1 MKLFNL
7 TRQLNAA
14 RLIAVAF
21 VMAASISCS
30 DDDPATPAVPTYD
43 VMVKSTTY
51 GNVLTD
57 DKGKTLYFFSKDVA
71 GTSTCTGTCL
81 DNWPIYTKANFKL
94 DPSLS
99 TADFSTITRSDGATQ
114 MTYKGW
120 PLYTYKSDLVAG
132 DVKGEN
138 VGTIWFVAK
147 TTYTVMIANAQLIGK
162 DGILYKSDYTVG
174 TGATPFFVDDLG
186 RTLYAFAN
194 DKKNVNKFTTNVEA
208 HDATWPIYTA
218 ELKDLPS
225 TIDKTL
231 FTTIDV
237 FGKKQLT
244 YKGWPLYYFGA
255 DNKTRGLTKG
265 VDSPRTGVW
274 PIVNLA
280 SSVAPD

>member
-7 TRQLNAA
+7 TRQLAA
-14 RLIAVAF
+14 LAL
-21 VMAASISCS
+21 VMAVSVSCS
-30 DDDPATPAVPTYD
+30 DDDPATPAAPTYD
-43 VMVKSTTY
+43 LMVKSTTQ

-57 DKGKTLYFFSKDVA
+57 AQGKTLYFFSKDVA

-81 DNWPIYTKANFKL
+81 DNWPIYSKANFKV
-94 DPSLS
+94 DPSL
-99 TADFSTITRSDGATQ
+99 TAADFSTIPRADGGTQ
-114 MTYKGW
+114 ITYKGW
-120 PLYTYKSDLVAG
+120 PLYYYKGDAAAG

-138 VGTIWFVAK
+138 VNSLWFVAK
-147 TTYTVMIANAQLIGK
+147 TTYTLMIASAQLIGK

-194 DKKNVNKFTTNVEA
+194 DKKNVNKFTTNVES
-208 HDATWPIYTA
+208 HDASWPIYSA

-225 TIDKTL
+225 TVDKAL

-244 YKGWPLYYFGA
+244 YKGWPLYYFGN

-265 VDSPRTGVW
+265 VDSPRPGVW

-280 SSVAPD
+280 SPVAPD